1 VAKRNNYSF
10 EKSQKENK
18 RKKKQAEK
26 LEKKRLKKLE
36 AEKDAVP
43 APEGEEPVPT
53 GETSSL
59 ATSALGTLLDVPSR
73 RDPH

>member
-10 EKSQKENK
+10 EKNQKENK

-36 AEKDAVP
+36 KEKELVP
-43 APEGEEPVPT
+43 APEGQEPVPLA
-53 GETSSL
+53 EASS
-59 ATSALGTLLDVPSR
+59 SPD
-73 RDPH
+73 